1 MRPQPIWI
9 LCILVVMSATGCTKK
24 KGAVAEI
31 SGESEKWVSIF
42 NGKDLSNWKA
52 KIKGYPLGTN
62 FGNTFRAEEGVIRVD
77 YSAYEDFDNRFGH
90 LFFEIP
96 FSSYRLRLDYRF
108 IGNQVSGGESWAIK
122 NSGIMIHSQAPET
135 MKIDQA
141 FPVCIEVQLLGGV
154 TEGEQRPTANLC
166 TPGTHVVMHDGLTTE
181 HCINSDSETFYDE
194 QWVNVELLVLRDSLI
209 VHKVNGKEVLS
220 YTNPVIGGEYN
231 EFPEREGQALT
242 SGYIA
247 LQSESHPIEFKN
259 LEILN
264 LDD

>member
-1 MRPQPIWI
+1 
-9 LCILVVMSATGCTKK
+9 MSATGCEKK
-24 KGAVAEI
+24 KGVVAES
-31 SGESEKWVSIF
+31 SGEFEKWVSLF

-62 FGNTFRAEEGVIRVD
+62 FENTFRAEDGVIRVD
-77 YSAYEDFDNRFGH
+77 YSGYEEFDNRFGH

-96 FSSYRLRLDYRF
+96 FSSYRLRLAYRF
-108 IGNQVSGGESWAIK
+108 TGSQVPGGESWAFK

-154 TEGEQRPTANLC
+154 TKEELRPTANVC
-166 TPGTHVVMHDGLTTE
+166 TPGTHVVMHGSLTTE
-181 HCINSDSETFYDE
+181 HCIYSDSETYYDE
-194 QWVNVELLVLRDSLI
+194 QWVDVELLVIRDSLV
-209 VHKVNGKEVLS
+209 VHKVNGKEVLRYS
-220 YTNPVIGGEYN
+220 NPVIGGEYN
-231 EFPEREGQALT
+231 EFHEREGQALT

-259 LEILN
+259 LEILK

>member
-1 MRPQPIWI
+1 
-9 LCILVVMSATGCTKK
+9 
-24 KGAVAEI
+24 
-31 SGESEKWVSIF
+31 
-42 NGKDLSNWKA
+42 
-52 KIKGYPLGTN
+52 
-62 FGNTFRAEEGVIRVD
+62 
-77 YSAYEDFDNRFGH
+77 
-90 LFFEIP
+90 
-96 FSSYRLRLDYRF
+96 
-108 IGNQVSGGESWAIK
+108 
-122 NSGIMIHSQAPET
+122 MIHSQAPET

-154 TEGEQRPTANLC
+154 TKGEQRSTANLC
-166 TPGTHVVMHDGLTTE
+166 TPGTHVVMHESLTTE

-194 QWVNVELLVLRDSLI
+194 RWVNVELLVLGDSLI

-231 EFPEREGQALT
+231 EFPELEGQGLN

-264 LDD
+264 LDE